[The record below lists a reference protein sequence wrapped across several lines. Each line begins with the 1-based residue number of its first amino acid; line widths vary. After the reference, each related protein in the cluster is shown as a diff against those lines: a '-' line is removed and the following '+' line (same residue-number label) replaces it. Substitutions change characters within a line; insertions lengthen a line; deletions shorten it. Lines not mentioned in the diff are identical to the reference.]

1 MEVRNIVFRRGTTF
15 DKVQICTL
23 FNNDQRMLKLPRPF
37 CIEAKIGLQRDGK
50 MHALWHID
58 KGAARPDR
66 AVQRGEFEEWE
77 VEGAR
82 ACLIASLESRG
93 DSAGR
98 MEENAL
104 GQAATGIR
112 ETADELIAALRAVTN
127 ERIAEAAQ
135 SMTLDTVYFL
145 TGEDSK
151 DE

>member
-1 MEVRNIVFRRGTTF
+1 MGGRGRES
-15 DKVQICTL
+15 V
-23 FNNDQRMLKLPRPF
+23 
-37 CIEAKIGLQRDGK
+37 
-50 MHALWHID
+50 
-58 KGAARPDR
+58 PDR
-66 AVQRGEFEEWE
+66 VARIARRQRGPH
-77 VEGAR
+77 GGKR
-82 ACLIASLESRG
+82 P
-93 DSAGR
+93 
-98 MEENAL
+98 L

>member
-1 MEVRNIVFRRGTTF
+1 M
-15 DKVQICTL
+15 
-23 FNNDQRMLKLPRPF
+23 
-37 CIEAKIGLQRDGK
+37 
-50 MHALWHID
+50 
-58 KGAARPDR
+58 PDR
-66 AVQRGEFEEWE
+66 VARIARRQRGPH
-77 VEGAR
+77 G
-82 ACLIASLESRG
+82 G
-93 DSAGR
+93 
-98 MEENAL
+98 NAL